1 VTARAYLSGRRYLGC
16 VVIEWDGRVD
26 ELYTRDATLTFKRYR
41 ARRAAIREEVWMP
54 KRGEVTVS
62 IHSLSDAQLIAILQA
77 RDFDEDE
84 TDSLTRIV
92 EDEIAGRKTEGGK
105 H

>member
-1 VTARAYLSGRRYLGC
+1 
-16 VVIEWDGRVD
+16 
-26 ELYTRDATLTFKRYR
+26 
-41 ARRAAIREEVWMP
+41 MP

-77 RDFDEDE
+77 QDFDEDDQ
-84 TDSLTRIV
+84 DSLARIV
-92 EDEIAGRKTEGGK
+92 EDEIARRKTEGGR